1 MDFEE
6 VADELYGARPDAFT
20 GLRDE
25 RAAQARTE
33 GDRKLATSIK
43 ALRKPTLSAWA
54 CNLLV
59 RERQEEIEPL
69 LALGEAL
76 RQAHLDLDGGSLRE
90 LSRQQNLLVA
100 ALARQ
105 AVELTAAAGHRVG
118 EGARGEIEGTLRA
131 VLADPEA
138 ARVWAEGRLAKP
150 LTAAPGFAAA
160 LGGAAPP
167 DLRLVPPPDRA
178 EGQEPPSR
186 GRAAPRGGAR
196 TAAKGRR
203 ARGDAAEQEPGARG
217 REAAGRDAGDRDAAE
232 REAAEREAAE
242 REAAEREAAQRRA
255 AEREAAEGE
264 RRREREAA
272 RREAEEA
279 ARALAAAEEE
289 TADAD
294 REAQEASDR
303 VGDLKRRVTELEQEL
318 RAARAGARAAEAE
331 QRASRD
337 RAREAARR
345 LGETRRRA
353 ATAETR
359 AERLAARE
367 A

>member
-1 MDFEE
+1 MDFEA
-6 VADELYGARPDAFT
+6 VADELYAARPDAFT

-25 RAAQARTE
+25 RAAQAREE
-33 GDRKLATSIK
+33 GDRKLAASIK

-69 LALGEAL
+69 LGLGEAL

-118 EGARGEIEGTLRA
+118 EGAREEVEGTLRA

-138 ARVWAEGRLAKP
+138 AGAWAEGRLAKP

-167 DLRLVPPPDRA
+167 DLRLVPPPDQVA
-178 EGQEPPSR
+178 EADEPPSR
-186 GRAAPRGGAR
+186 GRAAPRGGDR
-196 TAAKGRR
+196 SAAKDRR
-203 ARGDAAEQEPGARG
+203 ARE
-217 REAAGRDAGDRDAAE
+217 REAAGQ
-232 REAAEREAAE
+232 EAAEREAAE
-242 REAAEREAAQRRA
+242 REAAEQKA
-255 AEREAAEGE
+255 AEREAAERKAAEE

-272 RREAEEA
+272 RREAAEA
-279 ARALAAAEEE
+279 ARALAEAEEAA
-289 TADAD
+289 ADAD
-294 REAQEASDR
+294 REAREASDR
-303 VGDLKRRVTELEQEL
+303 VGDLKRRVAELEQEL
-318 RAARAGARAAEAE
+318 RAARAGTRTAEADQRAAH
-331 QRASRD
+331 D
-337 RAREAARR
+337 RAREAARS

-353 ATAETR
+353 ATAEAR
-359 AERLAARE
+359 AERLAGRE
-367 A
+367 D